1 MTFQLKHIKGVPYFI
16 KENRAYTFELE
27 NGQPSSKCIAIGTY
41 DIDTD
46 TIIYDEGWFERI
58 RERLETFRRSVE
70 VIERDKLR
78 ESVDKPQKQ
87 RKSVPNKPKRAAAK
101 SAASK

>member
-1 MTFQLKHIKGVPYFI
+1 MDNPHPNASRLEPMTLTP
-16 KENRAYTFELE
+16 
-27 NGQPSSKCIAIGTY
+27 
-41 DIDTD
+41 
-46 TIIYDEGWFERI
+46 IYDEGWFERI
-58 RERLETFRRSVE
+58 RDRLETFRRSVE

-101 SAASK
+101 SAAGK